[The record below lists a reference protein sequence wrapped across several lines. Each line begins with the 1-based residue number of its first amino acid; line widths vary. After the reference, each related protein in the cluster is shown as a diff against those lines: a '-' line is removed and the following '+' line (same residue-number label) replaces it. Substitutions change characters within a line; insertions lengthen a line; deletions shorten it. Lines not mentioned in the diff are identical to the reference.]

1 MHARPTFRERPSNG
15 RVGAECA
22 EQLDVRRA
30 DREQHLLHALI
41 SDALA
46 MGRRDAD
53 EPFVVRDRLLEVA
66 DGDPD
71 VIDVGERDH
80 RAAPATGC
88 IFAMR
93 SRAAAT
99 WYAGR
104 SSARATAA
112 TPCARRS
119 ASGFA
124 SAPRGASRT
133 KNETSSRNW
142 GRDGL
147 IAPRSY

>member
-1 MHARPTFRERPSNG
+1 G
-15 RVGAECA
+15 RVRPECA
-22 EQLDVRRA
+22 EQLDVGRA
-30 DREQHLLHALI
+30 DGEQHLV
-41 SDALA
+41 DALVFDA
-46 MGRRDAD
+46 LPMGRRDA
-53 EPFVVRDRLLEVA
+53 EQALVGRDRLLQI
-66 DGDPD
+66 GHRDPD
-71 VIDVGERDH
+71 VVDVGEGDH

-88 IFAMR
+88 IFAIS

-104 SSARATAA
+104 SSARVTAA

-124 SAPRGASRT
+124 RVPRGASNT

-142 GRDGL
+142 GSDGL
-147 IAPRSY
+147 IAPR